1 MEVLKEFKITKV
13 VTTSYESYVMAK
25 DWEDAEDKAHYD
37 NSIEWNVNNEHD
49 SVDVEEVE

>member
-1 MEVLKEFKITKV
+1 MEAIKEFKITKV

-37 NSIEWNVNNEHD
+37 NSIDWVVDNERE
-49 SVDVEEVE
+49 SIEAEEG